1 MFAPQMDQAG
11 RSDILLKL
19 LLIGDMNVGKSSL
32 LFRYIDDG
40 FSDTYMST
48 IGVDF
53 KVKTVMIGNTRVKL
67 QIWDTAGQERFRT
80 ITSTYYRGAHGIIIV
95 YDVNDVRTFCNVEK
109 WVQEAQTYADEG
121 VARILVGNKNE
132 SEELKT
138 VATYD
143 AQRLAAKNSCFFIE
157 TSAKNDEN
165 VDQMFDIITREA
177 LRLRLNAIQK
187 QQEAQQT
194 VVQLTPISGL
204 KTKQKSK
211 CCKG

>member
-1 MFAPQMDQAG
+1 MFAPQMDESE
-11 RSDILLKL
+11 RSDVLLKL

-32 LFRYIDDG
+32 LFRYTDDG

-53 KVKTVMIGNTRVKL
+53 KVKSVTIGNTRVKL

-95 YDVNDVRTFCNVEK
+95 YDVNDVKTFCNVEK
-109 WVQEAQTYADEG
+109 WLQEAQTYADEG

-132 SEELKT
+132 DEELKT
-138 VATYD
+138 VSPCD

-157 TSAKNDEN
+157 TSAKRDEN

-177 LRLRLNAIQK
+177 LRLRLNAVQR

-194 VVQLTPISGL
+194 VVQLTPITGL
-204 KTKQKSK
+204 KSKHKVK

>member
-1 MFAPQMDQAG
+1 MFVPQMDQSET
-11 RSDILLKL
+11 SDIHLKL

-95 YDVNDVRTFCNVEK
+95 YDVNDVKTFCNVEK
-109 WVQEAQTYADEG
+109 WVKEAQTYADEG
-121 VARILVGNKNE
+121 VARILDWL
-132 SEELKT
+132 SSL
-138 VATYD
+138 
-143 AQRLAAKNSCFFIE
+143 QCNSLTNVIVHLRFDFLHSCYFFI
-157 TSAKNDEN
+157 SSPN
-165 VDQMFDIITREA
+165 
-177 LRLRLNAIQK
+177 L
-187 QQEAQQT
+187 
-194 VVQLTPISGL
+194 LTLMPFI
-204 KTKQKSK
+204 
-211 CCKG
+211 

>member
-1 MFAPQMDQAG
+1 MFVPQMDQTET
-11 RSDILLKL
+11 SDIHLKL

-95 YDVNDVRTFCNVEK
+95 YDVNDVKTFCNVEK
-109 WVQEAQTYADEG
+109 WVKEAQTYADEG

-138 VATYD
+138 VATCD
-143 AQRLAAKNSCFFIE
+143 AQRLAAKNSCLFIE

-165 VDQMFDIITREA
+165 VDQLHLFRFGKPNVIINPHTWKMA
-177 LRLRLNAIQK
+177 HIQAPS
-187 QQEAQQT
+187 EFN
-194 VVQLTPISGL
+194 
-204 KTKQKSK
+204 
-211 CCKG
+211 

>member
-1 MFAPQMDQAG
+1 MFVPQMDQSET
-11 RSDILLKL
+11 SDIHLKL

-95 YDVNDVRTFCNVEK
+95 YDVNDVKTFCNVEK
-109 WVQEAQTYADEG
+109 WVKEAQTYADEG

-138 VATYD
+138 VATCD
-143 AQRLAAKNSCFFIE
+143 AQRLAAKNSCLFIE

-165 VDQMFDIITREA
+165 VDQMFYIITREA
-177 LRLRLNAIQK
+177 LRLRLNAVQK

-204 KTKQKSK
+204 KSKHKPK